1 MTVIDE
7 KAQRLAD
14 WHELLAGTIL
24 GGNLDAWHKELRRGV
39 DMMKT
44 EGLIDAGEARE
55 LRELADA
62 AHSHQIEVLQDR

>member
-7 KAQRLAD
+7 KALRLAD
-14 WHELLAGTIL
+14 WHELLADTNIGVDL
-24 GGNLDAWHKELRRGV
+24 NAWHKELRRGV

-62 AHSHQIEVLQDR
+62 AHSHKIEALEDR